1 MNYRYVHSEQLSIHM
16 TGGSRVD
23 EYTFLSWCEILV
35 RYVGTD
41 IYGKPVYSFVR
52 SRLPFTLTY
61 SRSCKLH
68 VL

>member
-1 MNYRYVHSEQLSIHM
+1 MMMNMHFCLGVC
-16 TGGSRVD
+16 D
-23 EYTFLSWCEILV
+23 ILV

-52 SRLPFTLTY
+52 RLPYTLMY

-68 VL
+68 FL